1 MVLRSRSVIV
11 SWQAP
16 CAGWIK
22 EIFDGF
28 LLNGAGGDG
37 VLFRECGGRPLMMTG
52 RMFKAGRIF
61 NVGSMVDTELKA
73 AGLQGPQLTTHSK
86 MVVSPRRRFATS
98 RVHLIKERDDI
109 HNGQPVL
116 VNIWRVASEFLA
128 FEVRHTLQED
138 NVGADLVA
146 NFQQDEALD

>member
-22 EIFDGF
+22 ENFDGF
-28 LLNGAGGDG
+28 LLNGAGGGG

-73 AGLQGPQLTTHSK
+73 AWLAGSTAYNSFKEWSLFLEEDLQQVECIL
-86 MVVSPRRRFATS
+86 
-98 RVHLIKERDDI
+98 
-109 HNGQPVL
+109 
-116 VNIWRVASEFLA
+116 
-128 FEVRHTLQED
+128 
-138 NVGADLVA
+138 
-146 NFQQDEALD
+146 